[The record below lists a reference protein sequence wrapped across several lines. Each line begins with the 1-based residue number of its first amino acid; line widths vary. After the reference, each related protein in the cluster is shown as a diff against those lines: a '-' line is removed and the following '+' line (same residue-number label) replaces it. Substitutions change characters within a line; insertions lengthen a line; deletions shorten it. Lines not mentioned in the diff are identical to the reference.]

1 MGAVVLEFVIL
12 SPLFPS
18 VIVFP
23 LNVYPLG
30 GGKEPPQPETARE
43 KLNTVL
49 DLKMLVPAAPKLAP
63 VAPAASIMLPINVLP
78 SRSIKKGA
86 PEPPSPVTVF
96 DVTVSLQVPTAMLGS
111 GPPQHVPKYN
121 KNAMPIRNA

>member
-23 LNVYPLG
+23 LNAYPLG

-49 DLKMLVPAAPKLAP
+49 DLKMLVPASPKIAP
-63 VAPAASIMLPINVLP
+63 VAPAASILLPINVLP

-86 PEPPSPVTVF
+86 ADPPSPVTVF
-96 DVTVSLQVPTAMLGS
+96 DVTVMVA
-111 GPPQHVPKYN
+111 
-121 KNAMPIRNA
+121 